1 MTDPTNP
8 SPVTTALPT
17 VSARELDQETL
28 LVFVVNSGS
37 SSLKYQ
43 VREITPVGED
53 TADPV
58 VTKGLVERIGV
69 AGSDVPDHA
78 AALERVERQIAEVIG
93 DRRLAAAGH
102 RVVHGGERFSAPALV
117 TNEVIRAIERLA
129 PLAPL
134 HNPAAAQGLRAVAQR
149 WPELPQVVVFD
160 TSFHQTMPREAW
172 QYALPDELYTEH
184 GIRRYGFHGTSHD
197 LVTGLAARHL
207 GMDRREFD
215 GVVLHLGNGASATAI
230 RGGRS
235 VDTSMGYTPLAGLVM
250 GTRSGDLDPSVV
262 THLIT
267 THGMSAEQ
275 VDTLLNKESGLLG
288 LSGHADMRQVL
299 EAAEAGHRA
308 SRDALKIASYRLA
321 KYVGAYHVAVGGAKA
336 IVFTAGIGENSAPF
350 RARVLDRLEALGVR
364 YDHARNMA
372 RGDDPRT
379 ISADDSAIPVL
390 VVPTDEEMA
399 IAHLTHTVV
408 EREEAWPLQ
417 G

>member
-1 MTDPTNP
+1 MSTAPH
-8 SPVTTALPT
+8 TTAIPT
-17 VSARELDQETL
+17 VPARELPEETL
-28 LVFVVNSGS
+28 LVLVVNSGS

-43 VREITPVGED
+43 VRELTRDGQDTATPVL
-53 TADPV
+53 
-58 VTKGLVERIGV
+58 TKGLVERIGV

-78 AALERVERQIAEVIG
+78 AALEIVERQIAEVIG
-93 DRRLAAAGH
+93 DRPLAAAGH
-102 RVVHGGERFSAPALV
+102 RVVHGGERFDGPALV

-149 WPELPQVVVFD
+149 WPDLPQVVVFD

-172 QYALPDELYTEH
+172 QYAIPEELYAEH

-197 LVTGLAARHL
+197 LVTGLAAEHL
-207 GMDRREFD
+207 GLPREEFD
-215 GVVLHLGNGASATAI
+215 AVVLHLGNGASATAI

-250 GTRSGDLDPSVV
+250 GTRSGDVDPSII

-275 VDTLLNKESGLLG
+275 VDAMLNKESGLLG
-288 LSGHADMRQVL
+288 LAGHADMRQVL

-308 SRDALKIASYRLA
+308 SREALKIASYRLA

-350 RARVLDRLEALGVR
+350 RARVLDRLEPLGVR
-364 YDHARNMA
+364 YDAERNMA
-372 RGDDPRT
+372 RGEGART
-379 ISADDSAIPVL
+379 ISTDDSAIPVL

-399 IAHLTHTVV
+399 IAQLAHRVV
-408 EREEAWPLQ
+408 EDAEAWPLRR
-417 G
+417 